1 MKSTRRWLAYAGKAS
16 LLCMLVLSAL
26 PGRAKSTV
34 AVSVHGVNYSNET
47 FSYSVENPD
56 DQKGPVAGELV
67 DRFAAG
73 GTVCCYELPTEWM
86 PGIRVKVN
94 STHWLKKTP
103 DGKLPEV
110 KQVFI
115 LEVPPYADGKPGELW
130 VLRHADGNVEV
141 VSSDISPAH
150 EKWTASVKG
159 WPEPS
164 VEFRREKI
172 SAKLEE
178 TERYL
183 SISRSSLSAIRSDP
197 EKKAGT
203 AWVVDKANRRKGMEQ
218 FQGPNDPAYVR
229 WLEERYM
236 NNLQALEARLKMLR
250 EARQESV
257 QPDQD

>member
-164 VEFRREKI
+164 VEFRREKW
-172 SAKLEE
+172 LEKRRQAE
-178 TERYL
+178 FYVQSSQNAL
-183 SISRSSLSAIRSDP
+183 SEIRRAP
-197 EKKAGT
+197 EKLAAE
-203 AWVVDKANRRKGMEQ
+203 AWEGDRKSREKDLVQ
-218 FQGPNDPAYVR
+218 FTGPNDPNYIR
-229 WLEERYM
+229 WLEQRYEVNLTVRERR
-236 NNLQALEARLKMLR
+236 LRTLLETR
-250 EARQESV
+250 
-257 QPDQD
+257 P